1 MVQSSESN
9 FNVASILLGDA
20 EMWFWMNCMVVI
32 LYLWEMIWTMIKYFF
47 LRILLLVIFCFGSIV
62 FFREY
67 EEFFLAY
74 LFSILTGL
82 FFWSLFLMIES
93 YIFHQKKLLLKRNL
107 NLIAATPAFLF
118 AVCFWVFV
126 MSV

>member
-1 MVQSSESN
+1 
-9 FNVASILLGDA
+9 
-20 EMWFWMNCMVVI
+20 
-32 LYLWEMIWTMIKYFF
+32 MIWTMIKYFF

-93 YIFHQKKLLLKRNL
+93 YIFHQKKLRLKRNL
-107 NLIAATPAFLF
+107 NLIAAIPAFILT
-118 AVCFWVFV
+118 VCFWVFV
-126 MSV
+126 ISV